1 MIIAPVSFWEYWSE
15 LVASRDDV
23 KRPVE
28 NDATTVRT
36 TIASGLARITL
47 DRPPV
52 NVLTTAMMGEL
63 AAALRR
69 TAADDAVRVIR
80 LDAAGKTFS
89 AGVDVGEHLGELLS
103 SMMAALA
110 DLFVAFDGVP
120 QPIVAVV
127 QGAALGGGLE
137 VVLGCDLVV
146 ASEQATFGQPEIKLG
161 VFAPPATVLLPR
173 RIGLQAATGMLLTG
187 ATVRAAEAQRLGLV
201 HEVFSDDGFDAAASA
216 WIGKL
221 LALSGAA
228 LRHAKRALRESTG
241 MALREAHARVHDLY
255 MNDLMATEDAHEG
268 LRSFVEKRA
277 AVWKHR

>member
-1 MIIAPVSFWEYWSE
+1 VSHP
-15 LVASRDDV
+15 DDTI
-23 KRPVE
+23 RTSTVE
-28 NDATTVRT
+28 
-36 TIASGLARITL
+36 GLARITL

-52 NVLTTAMMGEL
+52 NVLTTTMLHEL

-69 TAADDAVRVIR
+69 VGAHDAVRVVR

-89 AGVDVGEHLGELLS
+89 AGVDVGDHLGDLLP

-146 ASEQATFGQPEIKLG
+146 ASEKATFGQPEIKLG

-187 ATVRAAEAQRLGLV
+187 APIGAVEARRLGLV
-201 HEVFSDDGFDAAASA
+201 HEVVPDEGFEAAATA
-216 WIGKL
+216 WVEKL

-228 LRHAKRALRESTG
+228 LRRAKRALRESSR
-241 MALREAHARVHDLY
+241 MPVDAAHVRVHDIY
-255 MNDLMATEDAHEG
+255 MDDLMATEDAHEG
-268 LRSFVEKRA
+268 LRACVEKRS

>member
-1 MIIAPVSFWEYWSE
+1 
-15 LVASRDDV
+15 VASHDDGTRPIDRDASAI
-23 KRPVE
+23 R
-28 NDATTVRT
+28 TTVV
-36 TIASGLARITL
+36 SGLARITL

-52 NVLTTAMMGEL
+52 NVLTTAMMRDL

-69 TAADDAVRVIR
+69 VAADDAVRVVR

-89 AGVDVGEHLGELLS
+89 AGVDVGDHLGDLLP

-110 DLFVAFDGVP
+110 DLFVAFDSVP
-120 QPIVAVV
+120 QPVVAVV

-146 ASEQATFGQPEIKLG
+146 ASEKATFGQPEFKLG

-173 RIGLQAATGMLLTG
+173 RIGLGAATVMLLTG
-187 ATVRAAEAQRLGLV
+187 ESVTAAEARRLGLV
-201 HEVFSDDGFDAAASA
+201 HELFAVEGFEAAAAA
-216 WIGKL
+216 WIEKL

-228 LRHAKRALRESTG
+228 LRRAKRALRESSG
-241 MALREAHARVHDLY
+241 MPVREAHVRVHDIY
-255 MNDLMATEDAHEG
+255 INDLMATEDAHEG
-268 LRSFVEKRA
+268 LRSFVEKRS